1 MSNPVR
7 TLLLVLALA
16 SAAPVPAPEEK
27 ALGDGAI
34 FKAGVLAVAGDKEDA
49 ASILADKKDEVKQGL
64 REGIE
69 EYHDYQDFKE
79 QRREQEQANLDQQRL
94 APEEKEL
101 GDGKVLGAAMLGMMG
116 DRQGA
121 AHILHH
127 KAEEVAD
134 AMSGDDRRPGRD
146 DDDDGFRHS
155 HNQGYGHRSNRYEG
169 YYGDYS
175 SHGRALEDPLSAFAD
190 MAASMLGGSSVDTA
204 PPNAA
209 EAAEAAASGPLSP
222 PPPPA
227 ELALGFADDAYPE
240 APKEKALGDGA
251 IFKAGVLAVAGDKED
266 AASILADKKDEV
278 KQGLREGIE
287 EYHDY
292 QDFKEQRREQEQAN
306 LDQQRLAPEEKELG
320 DGKVLGAAMLG
331 MMGDRQGAAH
341 ILHHKAEEVAD
352 AMSGDDRTPGRWDD
366 GRRRPD
372 GYGPDWHPA
381 PPGWRPPPR
390 YHGPPGRWHQ
400 DSAHWHGGRWDY
412 SYA

>member
-16 SAAPVPAPEEK
+16 SAAPVPAPE
-27 ALGDGAI
+27 
-34 FKAGVLAVAGDKEDA
+34 
-49 ASILADKKDEVKQGL
+49 
-64 REGIE
+64 
-69 EYHDYQDFKE
+69 
-79 QRREQEQANLDQQRL
+79 
-94 APEEKEL
+94 
-101 GDGKVLGAAMLGMMG
+101 
-116 DRQGA
+116 
-121 AHILHH
+121 
-127 KAEEVAD
+127 
-134 AMSGDDRRPGRD
+134 
-146 DDDDGFRHS
+146 
-155 HNQGYGHRSNRYEG
+155 
-169 YYGDYS
+169 
-175 SHGRALEDPLSAFAD
+175 
-190 MAASMLGGSSVDTA
+190 
-204 PPNAA
+204 
-209 EAAEAAASGPLSP
+209 
-222 PPPPA
+222 
-227 ELALGFADDAYPE
+227 
-240 APKEKALGDGA
+240 EKALGDGA

>member
-101 GDGKVLGAAMLGMMG
+101 GDGK
-116 DRQGA
+116 
-121 AHILHH
+121 I
-127 KAEEVAD
+127 
-134 AMSGDDRRPGRD
+134 
-146 DDDDGFRHS
+146 
-155 HNQGYGHRSNRYEG
+155 
-169 YYGDYS
+169 
-175 SHGRALEDPLSAFAD
+175 
-190 MAASMLGGSSVDTA
+190 
-204 PPNAA
+204 
-209 EAAEAAASGPLSP
+209 
-222 PPPPA
+222 
-227 ELALGFADDAYPE
+227 
-240 APKEKALGDGA
+240 
-251 IFKAGVLAVAGDKED
+251 
-266 AASILADKKDEV
+266 
-278 KQGLREGIE
+278 
-287 EYHDY
+287 
-292 QDFKEQRREQEQAN
+292 
-306 LDQQRLAPEEKELG
+306 
-320 DGKVLGAAMLG
+320 LGAAMLG

>member
-16 SAAPVPAPEEK
+16 SAAPVP
-27 ALGDGAI
+27 
-34 FKAGVLAVAGDKEDA
+34 
-49 ASILADKKDEVKQGL
+49 
-64 REGIE
+64 
-69 EYHDYQDFKE
+69 
-79 QRREQEQANLDQQRL
+79 
-94 APEEKEL
+94 
-101 GDGKVLGAAMLGMMG
+101 
-116 DRQGA
+116 
-121 AHILHH
+121 
-127 KAEEVAD
+127 
-134 AMSGDDRRPGRD
+134 
-146 DDDDGFRHS
+146 
-155 HNQGYGHRSNRYEG
+155 
-169 YYGDYS
+169 
-175 SHGRALEDPLSAFAD
+175 
-190 MAASMLGGSSVDTA
+190 
-204 PPNAA
+204 
-209 EAAEAAASGPLSP
+209 
-222 PPPPA
+222 
-227 ELALGFADDAYPE
+227 

>member
-7 TLLLVLALA
+7 TLLLVLALV
-16 SAAPVPAPEEK
+16 SAAPVPAPE
-27 ALGDGAI
+27 
-34 FKAGVLAVAGDKEDA
+34 
-49 ASILADKKDEVKQGL
+49 
-64 REGIE
+64 
-69 EYHDYQDFKE
+69 
-79 QRREQEQANLDQQRL
+79 
-94 APEEKEL
+94 
-101 GDGKVLGAAMLGMMG
+101 
-116 DRQGA
+116 
-121 AHILHH
+121 
-127 KAEEVAD
+127 
-134 AMSGDDRRPGRD
+134 
-146 DDDDGFRHS
+146 
-155 HNQGYGHRSNRYEG
+155 
-169 YYGDYS
+169 
-175 SHGRALEDPLSAFAD
+175 
-190 MAASMLGGSSVDTA
+190 
-204 PPNAA
+204 
-209 EAAEAAASGPLSP
+209 
-222 PPPPA
+222 
-227 ELALGFADDAYPE
+227 
-240 APKEKALGDGA
+240 EKALGDGA

>member
-34 FKAGVLAVAGDKEDA
+34 FKAGVLAVAGDKIDA
-49 ASILADKKDEVKQGL
+49 S
-64 REGIE
+64 
-69 EYHDYQDFKE
+69 
-79 QRREQEQANLDQQRL
+79 
-94 APEEKEL
+94 
-101 GDGKVLGAAMLGMMG
+101 
-116 DRQGA
+116 
-121 AHILHH
+121 
-127 KAEEVAD
+127 
-134 AMSGDDRRPGRD
+134 
-146 DDDDGFRHS
+146 
-155 HNQGYGHRSNRYEG
+155 
-169 YYGDYS
+169 
-175 SHGRALEDPLSAFAD
+175 
-190 MAASMLGGSSVDTA
+190 
-204 PPNAA
+204 
-209 EAAEAAASGPLSP
+209 
-222 PPPPA
+222 
-227 ELALGFADDAYPE
+227 
-240 APKEKALGDGA
+240 
-251 IFKAGVLAVAGDKED
+251 
-266 AASILADKKDEV
+266 SILADKKDEV